1 MRMGEEMTAGSSAA
15 TDRIERHKSVDRA
28 YHWLMAVSVLI
39 LLATAFLPI
48 LGIKFAW
55 VDIHWITGLVLTVIV
70 LVHILRASFWQNF
83 WSMMIDRED
92 LKDPFGKPGKY
103 SLAQKL
109 YHLAIAVLI
118 LAAIVSGLLMW
129 RKVDTPFWQR
139 DPYWLS
145 TDSWGVVYAIHGV
158 AAMALVTMVIIH
170 VYFALRPDEW
180 YLTRSMLRGWITR
193 KEYDDHHAPRRWPA
207 KDEG

>member
-1 MRMGEEMTAGSSAA
+1 MSMGEEMTAGSSAA
-15 TDRIERHKSVDRA
+15 TDRFERHKSIDRT
-28 YHWLMAVSVLI
+28 YHWLMAVAMLI

-55 VDIHWITGLVLTVIV
+55 VDIHWITGLVLTAIV
-70 LVHILRASFWQNF
+70 LFHIIRASFWQNF
-83 WSMMIDRED
+83 WAMMIDAGD
-92 LKDPFGKPGKY
+92 LKDPFAKPGKY

-109 YHLAIAVLI
+109 YHLAIAILI
-118 LAAIVSGLLMW
+118 LAAIASGLLMW

-145 TDSWGVVYAIHGV
+145 TESWGVVYAIHGL

-193 KEYDDHHAPRRWPA
+193 KEYRDHHDPRRWPD
-207 KDEG
+207 KD

>member
-1 MRMGEEMTAGSSAA
+1 MSMDEKMTPGSMPAG
-15 TDRIERHKSVDRA
+15 RVQRHKFIDRA
-28 YHWLMAVSVLI
+28 YHWTMAVAVLI
-39 LLATAFLPI
+39 LLVTAFLPI
-48 LGIKFAW
+48 LGVKFAW
-55 VDIHWITGLVLTVIV
+55 VDIHWVTGLVLTAIV
-70 LVHILRASFWQNF
+70 LFHIIRASFWQNF
-83 WSMMIDRED
+83 WSMMIDSED

-118 LAAIVSGLLMW
+118 LAAIASGLLMW

-145 TDSWGVVYAIHGV
+145 TDSWGVVYAIHGL
-158 AAMALVTMVIIH
+158 AGMALVTMVIVH

-180 YLTRSMLRGWITR
+180 HLTRSMLRGWITR
-193 KEYDDHHAPRRWPA
+193 KEYLDHHDPRRWPA
-207 KDEG
+207 PDGD

>member
-1 MRMGEEMTAGSSAA
+1 MSMGEEMTAGSSAGA
-15 TDRIERHKSVDRA
+15 GRIERHKSIDRV
-28 YHWLMAVSVLI
+28 YHWLMAAAMLI
-39 LLATAFLPI
+39 LLVTAFLPI

-70 LVHILRASFWQNF
+70 LFHIIRASFWQSF
-83 WSMMIDRED
+83 WSMIIDSGD

-118 LAAIVSGLLMW
+118 LAAIASGLLMW

-145 TDSWGVVYAIHGV
+145 TDSWGVVYAVHGL

-180 YLTRSMLRGWITR
+180 YLLRSMLRGWITR
-193 KEYDDHHAPRRWPA
+193 KEYQDHHDPRRWTA

>member
-1 MRMGEEMTAGSSAA
+1 MTVGSTA
-15 TDRIERHKSVDRA
+15 TGRIERHKFIDRA
-28 YHWLMAVSVLI
+28 YHWLMAACMLI

-48 LGIKFAW
+48 LGIKFEW
-55 VDIHWITGLVLTVIV
+55 VGIHWVTGLVLTVIV
-70 LVHILRASFWQNF
+70 LIHIIRATFFQNF
-83 WSMMIDRED
+83 WAMMPNGQD
-92 LKDPFGKPGKY
+92 LSAPLAKPGKY
-103 SLAQKL
+103 SVAQKL
-109 YHLAIAVLI
+109 YHLAISVLI
-118 LAAIVSGLLMW
+118 LAAIATGLLMW

-180 YLTRSMLRGWITR
+180 HLTRSMLRGWITP
-193 KEYDDHHAPRRWPA
+193 KEYGDHFDPRRWSP
-207 KDEG
+207 KDDA